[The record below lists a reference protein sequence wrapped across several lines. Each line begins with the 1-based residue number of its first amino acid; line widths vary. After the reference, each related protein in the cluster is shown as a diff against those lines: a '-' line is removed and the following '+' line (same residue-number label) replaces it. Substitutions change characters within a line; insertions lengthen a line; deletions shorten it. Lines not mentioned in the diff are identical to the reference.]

1 MSDWKSTTLTLGHS
15 PDPDDAFMFYA
26 MAENKI
32 DLKGYRFRHIL
43 EDIQTL
49 NERATRGELHITA
62 LSIHALAYVL
72 DRYALLPS
80 GASMGNGYGPVFI
93 TRDSHGLYEGAD
105 DLTKKNWLLGK
116 RIAVPG
122 RMTSAFLAA
131 QLFLG
136 QDFDYIVVPFDEI
149 FETVH
154 SGDAEVG
161 LIIHEGQLTYEQEG
175 FTGVL
180 DLGEWWKRTRN
191 LPLPLGG
198 NVIRKDIPPA
208 VRSEISDILRAS
220 IRYAFEHRA
229 SAVTHSMAHARGLDI
244 PLADQFIGM
253 YVNEFT
259 IDYGDEG
266 KAAVDGFLSEAA
278 EQKLIPPISALE
290 FVS

>member
-1 MSDWKSTTLTLGHS
+1 MSAWKSTNLTLGHS

-32 DLKGYRFRHIL
+32 DLKGYRFTHIL

-80 GASMGNGYGPVFI
+80 GASMGNGYGPVFV
-93 TRDSHGLYEGAD
+93 TKDSHGLSEGAD
-105 DLTKKNWLLGK
+105 DLSKKDWLRGK
-116 RIAVPG
+116 TIAVPG

-154 SGDAEVG
+154 AGEASVG

-180 DLGEWWKRTRN
+180 DLGEWWKRTRQ

-198 NVIRKDIPPA
+198 NVIRKDIPPE
-208 VRSEISDILRAS
+208 VRSEISEILRTS
-220 IRYAFEHRA
+220 IRYALEHRA

-259 IDYGDEG
+259 IDYGEEG
-266 KAAVDGFLSEAA
+266 RVAVERFLSEAA
-278 EQKLIPPISALE
+278 EQRLIPQISALE

>member
-1 MSDWKSTTLTLGHS
+1 
-15 PDPDDAFMFYA
+15 
-26 MAENKI
+26 
-32 DLKGYRFRHIL
+32 
-43 EDIQTL
+43 
-49 NERATRGELHITA
+49 
-62 LSIHALAYVL
+62 
-72 DRYALLPS
+72 
-80 GASMGNGYGPVFI
+80 
-93 TRDSHGLYEGAD
+93 
-105 DLTKKNWLLGK
+105 
-116 RIAVPG
+116 
-122 RMTSAFLAA
+122 
-131 QLFLG
+131 
-136 QDFDYIVVPFDEI
+136 
-149 FETVH
+149 VH

-259 IDYGDEG
+259 IDYGEVG

-278 EQKLIPPISALE
+278 EQRLIPPISALE
-290 FVS
+290 FAS